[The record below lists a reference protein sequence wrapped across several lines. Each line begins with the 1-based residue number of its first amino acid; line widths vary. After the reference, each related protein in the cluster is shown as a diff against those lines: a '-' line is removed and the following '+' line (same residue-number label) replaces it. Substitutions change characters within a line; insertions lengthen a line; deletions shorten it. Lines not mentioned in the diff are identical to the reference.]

1 MQPIRAENRTAEPN
15 MRLAEIPLATLADRI
30 GRLAPKWSIPS
41 PGYRDGAKCD

>member
-30 GRLAPKWSIPS
+30 GRS
-41 PGYRDGAKCD
+41 PAHRAIFGRGYREKPTCD